1 MNIIIGVGTIFSMD
15 EIDATAY
22 GDLGTNTN
30 SVMKMGINQTPQ
42 TLTITA
48 PSTGGYSQVYLVQVI
63 IQDIDS
69 GATVLSYYNSS
80 NPSQPYSGPANAGTS
95 NFTTRLCQ
103 CTIALKA
110 GVAAPTG
117 SEVTPSPDA
126 GYTGLY
132 TITVVDGQS
141 SITGADIVQLASA
154 PFFPTLPAIPLD
166 VLNGTFVYAGQDTG
180 AANAYVITFGVGQP
194 QPTRCAD
201 IPGHEL
207 FKYLDDDGEPRTIDS
222 GDVNAY
228 IKEIM
233 HEDFTAKDFRTW
245 AGTVFAA
252 LALSEF
258 KKYASQAEAKRNVV
272 AAIEKVARQLG
283 NTPAICRRC
292 YVHPEILNSYMSG
305 ELVKMVEGKIAEKFK
320 RQCAKLNSDEVM
332 VLAFL
337 NKRLKS
343 RAA

>member
-1 MNIIIGVGTIFSMD
+1 MTKTYGLSIPELMRVSSASAMVSPEVVANTGNMVSILGTSTVVAGLVAAPTDPATMNITIGVGTIFSMD

-194 QPTRCAD
+194 QPTQYTK
-201 IPGHEL
+201 GMGV
-207 FKYLDDDGEPRTIDS
+207 K
-222 GDVNAY
+222 
-228 IKEIM
+228 
-233 HEDFTAKDFRTW
+233 FTAANTNT
-245 AGTVFAA
+245 GTSTINVDGLGAVTIHRANGVA
-252 LALSEF
+252 LAANDITAGQAGRFDCVWFVDLPNESEAA
-258 KKYASQAEAKRNVV
+258 ASQ
-272 AAIEKVARQLG
+272 
-283 NTPAICRRC
+283 
-292 YVHPEILNSYMSG
+292 PECGVMAGSVNSATSP
-305 ELVKMVEGKIAEKFK
+305 
-320 RQCAKLNSDEVM
+320 RS
-332 VLAFL
+332 
-337 NKRLKS
+337 
-343 RAA
+343 